1 MLVAAC
7 RRDEYC
13 SPGGVATRCNE
24 PTKTVTVTAPTRFG
38 APRSVRS
45 GCGPCLGP
53 DGTCS
58 VRPMIRASAAYG
70 VVDGDTLEVMLSLP
84 AREGPA
90 SYAFSP
96 SNPDLEFVLSSVDPD
111 LNGYDFVPLTPVSG
125 TIVVEHLTPDAFTV
139 NFDLQ
144 LETSD
149 HEAFSIDS
157 HCEIAGCELFS
168 YPAECHP
175 YD

>member
-1 MLVAAC
+1 MRAVVIASLMLVAAC

-58 VRPMIRASAAYG
+58 VRPMISASASYG

-96 SNPDLEFVLSSVDPD
+96 SNPV
-111 LNGYDFVPLTPVSG
+111 
-125 TIVVEHLTPDAFTV
+125 
-139 NFDLQ
+139 Q